1 MPPCLAV
8 CGVVVVGEGWLRSQT
23 AATSPAGSRPT
34 GGGVSLRR
42 LYSLPQPTPT
52 SGSVLFRPKIQNLQ
66 STIMGSGSFW
76 FQMVPPPTR
85 AHKANNRALTKAPTR
100 SPRKASTFQSNG
112 IRGGF
117 RFYVNLLLVAS
128 ALLLSSSV

>member
-1 MPPCLAV
+1 MPGCLRGG
-8 CGVVVVGEGWLRSQT
+8 GVGGGEV
-23 AATSPAGSRPT
+23 ATKPDGGLPPAPAGSRPT

-85 AHKANNRALTKAPTR
+85 AHKANNRALTKAPKR

-112 IRGGF
+112 IRGEF
-117 RFYVNLLLVAS
+117 RFMS
-128 ALLLSSSV
+128 TLSPVHFCCLHRFD